1 MNDFRGIAD
10 MPRGGPQASW
20 LDRRLQTDVLKYTD
34 RYDIPDAIKTRILDS
49 LKRAQASGNPADLVD
64 LSQLGNLR
72 GLDDL
77 GDRINDEIERAFKQ
91 AGKRG
96 NVRIGKRGVSID
108 LSDDDH
114 QWSWSWDDDA
124 ASPFDDP
131 NLDWLK
137 GTPFGPPGDDDP
149 DLDIPDPPDP
159 PDFDDLDIDLDDVQL
174 DAGKIA
180 ALEKIAADEEKATR
194 PAQKRV
200 TELGRQLKRVVGGAD
215 PNQAEIDRLVDAI
228 TAEEA
233 KIRKARLAAL
243 TQSRKVIG
251 K

>member
-1 MNDFRGIAD
+1 M
-10 MPRGGPQASW
+10 
-20 LDRRLQTDVLKYTD
+20 
-34 RYDIPDAIKTRILDS
+34 
-49 LKRAQASGNPADLVD
+49 
-64 LSQLGNLR
+64 
-72 GLDDL
+72 
-77 GDRINDEIERAFKQ
+77 
-91 AGKRG
+91 
-96 NVRIGKRGVSID
+96 
-108 LSDDDH
+108 
-114 QWSWSWDDDA
+114 
-124 ASPFDDP
+124 
-131 NLDWLK
+131 
-137 GTPFGPPGDDDP
+137 
-149 DLDIPDPPDP
+149 
-159 PDFDDLDIDLDDVQL
+159 QL